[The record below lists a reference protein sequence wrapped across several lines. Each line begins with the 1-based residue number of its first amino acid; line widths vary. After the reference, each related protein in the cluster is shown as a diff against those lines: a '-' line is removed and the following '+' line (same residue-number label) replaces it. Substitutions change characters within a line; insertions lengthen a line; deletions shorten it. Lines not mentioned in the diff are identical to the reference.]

1 MSHQYELSER
11 VKAMFASKYFNNSPD
26 ARELE
31 SGDILV
37 SFDIQLVTNDDNRL
51 LNVTLQSRCKNNGIV
66 SRTILKINAPSHAFK
81 RVVDLITQINGS
93 KTFSCFEFDYRDGEI
108 AVRNFLQC
116 SDYIPSTATLYT
128 MMGNATSKLM
138 EYGDRLIEAIGVDA
152 NTLETCDMSGSLD
165 VLDEVLNGNEK
176 YQSLL
181 IDLIKR
187 DPDSFYHHRLKEAA
201 NDGNVLAQMLLKK
214 CMPAQSDFER
224 ALIAAKEGDIDA
236 QYYVGICYQT
246 GKDNAPVDPHQAK
259 HWLEYAANAGS
270 ADALYYLGLRI
281 FAEDEYYGS
290 EEDGVRYLTSAAQ
303 KGNATAQYF
312 LGNFYWDGDHVHQN
326 QDQAV
331 MWYEKAAQQNNADAQ
346 FKLGLIYQSDDYSYT
361 DAKKAAFWLERAA
374 EQGNVMA
381 QKQIAVNYLVG
392 NGVEE
397 NTQKFQYWLEKAAL
411 QGDEK
416 AISTLRQYCAGSSVL
431 AEIDRKSQPQPTRQA
446 TPSSTS
452 TSSKSSGGCYIA
464 TCVYGS
470 YDCPQVWTLRRYR
483 DLVLAESVLGRLFI
497 RFYYAVSP
505 RLVKAFGGCSSI
517 RNIWKVFLDKMVVDL
532 NEKGYQDTPYED

>member
-1 MSHQYELSER
+1 MSHQYELYEQ
-11 VKAMFASKYFNNSPD
+11 VKAMLASKYFNDSPD

-37 SFDIQLVTNDDNRL
+37 SSDIQIATNDDNRL
-51 LNVTLQSRCKNNGIV
+51 LKVTLQFRCKNSGIV
-66 SRTILKINAPSHAFK
+66 SRTILKINAPSHAYK

-108 AVRNFLQC
+108 AARNFLQC
-116 SDYIPSTATLYT
+116 IDYIPSIATLYT
-128 MMGNATSKLM
+128 MIGDTTSKFM
-138 EYGDRLIEAIGVDA
+138 EYGDQLIEAIGLDA
-152 NTLETCDMSGSLD
+152 DTLEKHDTSGALD
-165 VLDEVLNGNEK
+165 VLDEALKGNEDS
-176 YQSLL
+176 QSLL

-187 DPDSFYHHRLKEAA
+187 DPDSSYHRRLKEAA
-201 NDGNVLAQMLLKK
+201 NSGNGLAQALLNK
-214 CMPAQSDFER
+214 CMPAQSDFEK
-224 ALIAAKEGDIDA
+224 ALIAAQEGDIEA

-246 GKDNAPVDPHQAK
+246 GKDNAPVDPRQAT
-259 HWLEYAANAGS
+259 HWLETAANAGS
-270 ADALYYLGLRI
+270 ADALCYLGLRI

-290 EEDGVRYLTSAAQ
+290 AEDGVRYLTSAAQ
-303 KGNATAQYF
+303 KGNATAQYH
-312 LGNFYWDGDHVHQN
+312 LGNFYWDGDHVRQN
-326 QDQAV
+326 QDHAV

-381 QKQIAVNYLVG
+381 QRQTAVNYLMG

-431 AEIDRKSQPQPTRQA
+431 AEIDRKAQPQPAHQSA
-446 TPSSTS
+446 PSSTS

-483 DLVLAESVLGRLFI
+483 DNVLAESVLGRLSI

-505 RLVKAFGGCSSI
+505 QLVKVFGRCSPI
-517 RNIWKVFLDKMVVDL
+517 RGVWKTFLDKMVVDL
-532 NEKGYQDTPYED
+532 NKKGYQDTPYED